1 MMETA
6 LYDSIIEIQNLIEK
20 SPNESSFESPV
31 EQKHISGH
39 HYIIY
44 DTNVIFTLPSV
55 SVEDN
60 GPNLII
66 PIDAEADV
74 GDNKVPNMTIPIY
87 AEDSDDLVEE
97 DEDDGMPNLE

>member
-1 MMETA
+1 META
-6 LYDSIIEIQNLIEK
+6 LYDSIIEIQKLIKK
-20 SPNESSFESPV
+20 SPNKSSFKSPV
-31 EQKHISGH
+31 KQKHISDL

-44 DTNVIFTLPSV
+44 DTNVIFTFPSV

-66 PIDAEADV
+66 PIDTKADV
-74 GDNKVPNMTIPIY
+74 GDNEVPNMTIPIN